1 MDVQQSDIDNLEER
15 VKKLSYQTYLPV
27 LRMSNVRSFNRQT
40 INFDF
45 PVTAIIGTNGGGKST
60 VLGAAALA
68 YKSIKPGDFF
78 PKSNIGD
85 NSMANWRIDYEIIDR
100 SVNKAA
106 PFTRNARFVSA
117 KWRRDNIPDREVIF
131 IPIQR
136 TVPANEQAKFKHFI
150 GLVQK
155 NKDNIVIESIE
166 QDILANVGRIL
177 GKDASGYQRI
187 SLKN

>member
-78 PKSNIGD
+78 PSLILVTI
-85 NSMANWRIDYEIIDR
+85 AWRTGGLIMR
-100 SVNKAA
+100 SSIA
-106 PFTRNARFVSA
+106 P
-117 KWRRDNIPDREVIF
+117 
-131 IPIQR
+131 
-136 TVPANEQAKFKHFI
+136 
-150 GLVQK
+150 
-155 NKDNIVIESIE
+155 
-166 QDILANVGRIL
+166 
-177 GKDASGYQRI
+177 
-187 SLKN
+187 